1 MTVRKIAGTAL
12 FLSIALAGLSPAGR
26 SLASAQATLPQGPAL
41 SAPLTQAVPV
51 DARITIGY
59 LPNGLRYYIRANE
72 RPSQRAELR
81 LVVNVGSVVEDSD
94 QLGLAHFVEH
104 MAFNGSE
111 HFPKQDLIK
120 FMESI
125 GMRLGPGV
133 NADTGFDETVYMLH
147 VPTDNPEA
155 MRKAFLFLADV
166 AHSLSFDQ
174 TAIDKE
180 RGVIVEEWRQGRGAD
195 ARMRDQQLPMLLRGS
210 RYSER
215 VPIGTRES
223 IEGFKPEALK
233 RFYADWY
240 RPDLM
245 AVIAVGDFNKSAVE
259 ALIKAQFKAIPA
271 PARPRPRASFEVPDH
286 PDTLY
291 AVATD
296 KEATMTTVGV
306 YNMLP
311 LRDQTSIGAYRQQQV
326 ERLYTNMLNERLG
339 ELTVKA
345 DPPFIRAAVGRGLF
359 VRSKEAATLM
369 ALVKEDGIESGVRA
383 LVTESARAARF
394 GFTPAELE
402 REKRDLM
409 RLYEGAF
416 AERDKEESADLAA
429 EYIRNYTQQE
439 PLPGI
444 TYEYGLVQ
452 RFVPDITLEEVNKV
466 AKEWTGGSRV
476 VLVNAPQKA
485 GLTVPDA
492 ARLAAAIKSAAEKDV
507 KPYVEVAANQSLL
520 DELPKPGAVVTTKTR
535 DAFGVTEWELS
546 NGVKVVLKPTEFKQD
561 EVVFRATSPG
571 GTSLASDKDYVAAM
585 TATQVI
591 GAGGVGKFDVIQLR
605 NVLSGKAA
613 AVRAFIDDTE
623 EGMVGGGS
631 PKDLE
636 TMFQLIYLTFTQ
648 PRADA
653 TVFGVITSQAKVML
667 ASQQASPEWAF
678 GEALRSAMTQNHF
691 RARPLTPESV
701 ADMDLQKS
709 LAFYKDRFAD
719 ASDFTF
725 VFAGSY
731 DLAAIKPLV
740 ERYLGSLP
748 SLHRKETW
756 KNVGITPPKGVVEK
770 TVRKGIEPKSQA
782 AIVFTGSFPFDSPH
796 QVVLDALAV
805 VLETRLRESLR
816 EALSGT
822 YGVQVEAS
830 ASKIPDARYSI
841 NIDFGCDPE
850 RTEELVKT
858 LFREIE
864 TLKTGGPTDKEVR
877 DAREALRRKHDSDLA
892 VNNRLVGELS
902 ARYENS
908 ADIAEFFEL
917 PMEFDKLTVTA
928 IRDAARSYLDT
939 NNYVRVTLY
948 PEKPP
953 KVTVPQ
959 ESLIETLVAA
969 FWQATPAWQTV
980 R

>member
-1 MTVRKIAGTAL
+1 MTVRKMAGTAL
-12 FLSIALAGLSPAGR
+12 FLSIALAGLFPAGR
-26 SLASAQATLPQGPAL
+26 FLVRAQATLLQGPAL

-59 LPNGLRYYIRANE
+59 LPNGLRYYIRTNE
-72 RPSQRAELR
+72 RPSRRAELR
-81 LVVNVGSVVEDSD
+81 LVINVGSVVEDDD
-94 QLGLAHFVEH
+94 QRGLAHFVEH
-104 MAFNGSE
+104 MAFNGSK
-111 HFPKQDLIK
+111 HFAKQDLIK

-133 NADTGFDETVYMLH
+133 NAETGFDETVYMLH

-155 MRKAFLFLADV
+155 MGKAFLFLADV
-166 AHSLSFDQ
+166 AGGLSFDPE
-174 TAIDKE
+174 AIDKE
-180 RGVIVEEWRQGRGAD
+180 RGVIIEEWRQGRGAD
-195 ARMRDQQLPMLLRGS
+195 ARMRDQQFPVLLRGS

-215 VPIGTRES
+215 VPIGTKES

-245 AVIAVGDFNKSAVE
+245 GVIAVGDFNKSAVE
-259 ALIKAQFKAIPA
+259 AQIKAQFGAIPA
-271 PARPRPRASFEVPDH
+271 PPRPRPRTVFEVPDH
-286 PDTLY
+286 PETLF

-296 KEATMTTVGV
+296 KEAAMTTVAV

-311 LRDQTSIGAYRQQQV
+311 LRDQTTIGAYRQQQV

-339 ELTVKA
+339 ELTLKA
-345 DPPFIRAAVGRGLF
+345 DPPFMKAAVGRGLF
-359 VRSKEAATLM
+359 VRTKEAATLM
-369 ALVKEDGIESGVRA
+369 ALVREDGIENSVRA

-394 GFTPAELE
+394 GFTPGELE
-402 REKRDLM
+402 REKRDTM

-429 EYIRNYTQQE
+429 EYTRNFTQQE

-452 RFVPDITLEEVNKV
+452 RFVPDIALDEVNKV
-466 AKEWTGGSRV
+466 AKEWTGGSRI

-492 ARLAAAIKSAAEKDV
+492 TRLAAAIKSAAETDV
-507 KPYVEVAANQSLL
+507 KPYVEVAAGRSLL
-520 DELPKPGAVVTTKTR
+520 DELPKPGPVVRTRTR

-546 NGVKVVLKPTEFKQD
+546 NGVKVILKPTDFRQD
-561 EVVFRATSPG
+561 EVIFRATSPG
-571 GTSLASDKDYVAAM
+571 GTSLASDKDFVAAM
-585 TATQVI
+585 TAPQVI

-605 NVLSGKAA
+605 NILSGKAVS
-613 AVRAFIDDTE
+613 VRAFIDDTD
-623 EGMVGGGS
+623 EGIAGGGS

-636 TMFQLIYLTFTQ
+636 TMFQLIYLTVTR

-653 TVFGVITSQAKVML
+653 TVFGVITSQTKAML
-667 ASQQASPEWAF
+667 ASQQVSPEWVF
-678 GEALRSAMTQNHF
+678 GQALRAATTQDHV
-691 RARPLTPESV
+691 RARPMTPELI
-701 ADMDLQKS
+701 AEMDLQKS

-725 VFAGSY
+725 VFAGSF
-731 DLAAIKPLV
+731 DLPTIKPLV

-756 KNVGITPPKGVVEK
+756 RNVGITPPKGVVEK

-782 AIVFTGSFPFDSPH
+782 AIVFTGPFPFDSPH
-796 QVVLDALAV
+796 QVTLDALAV
-805 VLETRLRESLR
+805 VLDTRLRERLR

-822 YGVQVEAS
+822 YGVQVEAD
-830 ASKIPDARYSI
+830 ASRIPDARYTI
-841 NIDFGCDPE
+841 NIDFGCDPD
-850 RTEELVKT
+850 RTEALVKT
-858 LFREIE
+858 LLGEIE
-864 TLKTGGPTDKEVR
+864 TLKARGPTEKEVR
-877 DAREALRRKHDSDLA
+877 DAGEALRRRHDSDLA
-892 VNNRLVGELS
+892 VNSRLVSELS

-917 PMEFDKLTVTA
+917 PEEIGKLTAAA
-928 IRDAARSYLDT
+928 IQEAARRYLDT
-939 NNYVRVTLY
+939 SNYVRVTLY

-953 KVTVPQ
+953 MVTAPQ
-959 ESLIETLVAA
+959 ASPFETLVAA
-969 FWQATPAWQTV
+969 FRLAAPAWQV
-980 R
+980 QR

>member
-1 MTVRKIAGTAL
+1 MTVRKIFGTAV
-12 FLSIALAGLSPAGR
+12 FLSLGLAGLFPAGR

-59 LPNGLRYYIRANE
+59 LPSGLRYYIRTNE

-81 LVVNVGSVVEDSD
+81 LVVNVGSVVEDAD

-111 HFPKQDLIK
+111 HFPKQDLIG

-133 NADTGFDETVYMLH
+133 NAETGFDETVYMLH
-147 VPTDNPEA
+147 VPTDNPDA

-166 AHSLSFDQ
+166 AHKLSFEQ
-174 TAIDKE
+174 EAIDKE
-180 RGVIVEEWRQGRGAD
+180 RGVIIEEWRQGRGAD
-195 ARMRDQQLPMLLRGS
+195 ARMRDRQLPILLRGS

-215 VPIGTRES
+215 VPIGTKES
-223 IEGFKPEALK
+223 IESFKPEVLK

-245 AVIAVGDFNKSAVE
+245 AVIAVGDFNKSSVE
-259 ALIKAQFKAIPA
+259 AMIKAQFGQIPA
-271 PARPRPRASFEVPDH
+271 PSRLRPRASFEIPDH
-286 PDTLY
+286 PETLY

-296 KEATMTTVGV
+296 KEASMTTVGV

-311 LRDQTSIGAYRQQQV
+311 VRDQTTIGAYRQQQV
-326 ERLYTNMLNERLG
+326 ERLYTNILDERLA
-339 ELTVKA
+339 ELSLKA
-345 DPPFIRAAVGRGLF
+345 DPPFMNAAVGRGLL
-359 VRSKEAATLM
+359 VRSTEAATLM
-369 ALVKEDGIESGVRA
+369 ALVSEDGIESGLRA

-394 GFTPAELE
+394 GFTPVELD
-402 REKRDLM
+402 REKRGLM

-416 AERDKEESADLAA
+416 AERDKEESAVLAA
-429 EYIRNYTQQE
+429 EYIRNFTQRE

-492 ARLAAAIKSAAEKDV
+492 ARLAAAIKSAAEKDI

-520 DELPKPGAVVTTKTR
+520 DELPKPGAVVNAKTR

-546 NGVKVVLKPTEFKQD
+546 NGVTVVLKPTEFKQD

-571 GTSLASDKDYVAAM
+571 GTSLASDKDYVVAM
-585 TATQVI
+585 TATQVV
-591 GAGGVGKFDVIQLR
+591 GAGGAGKFDVIQLR

-613 AVRAFIDDTE
+613 AVRAFIDDTG

-636 TMFQLIYLTFTQ
+636 TLFQLIYLTFTQ

-653 TVFGVITSQAKVML
+653 TVFGVITAQMKLML

-678 GEALRSAMTQNHF
+678 GQALRAATTQDHL
-691 RARPLTPESV
+691 RARPMTPELV
-701 ADMDLQKS
+701 AEMDLQKS

-725 VFAGSY
+725 VFAGSL
-731 DLAAIKPLV
+731 DLAVIKPLV

-748 SLHRKETW
+748 SLRRKETW
-756 KNVGITPPKGVVEK
+756 RNVGITPPKGVVEK
-770 TVRKGIEPKSQA
+770 TVRRGIEPKSEA
-782 AIVFTGSFPFDSPH
+782 AVVFTGSFPFDSPH
-796 QVVLDALAV
+796 RVGFDALAV

-816 EALSGT
+816 EALRGT
-822 YGVQVEAS
+822 YSVQVEAS
-830 ASKIPDARYSI
+830 ASKIPDPRYSI

-858 LFREIE
+858 LLREIE
-864 TLKTGGPTDKEVR
+864 TLKARGPSEKEVR
-877 DAREALRRKHDSDLA
+877 DAREALRRRHDSDLA
-892 VNNRLVGELS
+892 VNNRLVSALS
-902 ARYENS
+902 ASYENS
-908 ADIAEFFEL
+908 ADIREFFEL
-917 PMEFDKLTVTA
+917 PGEFDRLTAAA
-928 IRDAARSYLDT
+928 IQDAARSYLDT
-939 NNYVRVTLY
+939 SNYVRVTLY

-953 KVTVPQ
+953 KVTAPQ
-959 ESLIETLVAA
+959 ASLIETLLAP
-969 FWQATPAWQTV
+969 FWQAAPAGHGS